1 MRGLFILFFLMA
13 LSFTGYGVHAES
25 SWDKL
30 IGEID
35 QKQPKGSKDAKLLE
49 MPDMS
54 EQTQSQAQQQ
64 GDGDVKIKS
73 VPNYQCA
80 NPRFPTCLRDMRRY
94 PNITETQ
101 NCRELT
107 KLYLQATAA
116 YNRCVNRQTRKH
128 ARKVVDTFNCLAQK
142 RKGCPYAF

>member
-1 MRGLFILFFLMA
+1 MRGLFILFFFVA
-13 LSFTGYGVHAES
+13 LSLTGQGVHAES

-35 QKQPKGSKDAKLLE
+35 QKQPKDPQAAKLLA

-54 EQTQSQAQQQ
+54 MNAQSQATQQ
-64 GDGDVKIKS
+64 GDGDVTVNY
-73 VPNYQCA
+73 VPDYRCT
-80 NPRFPTCLRDMRRY
+80 NPRFPSCIRNMRKY
-94 PNITETQ
+94 PNIMETE
-101 NCRELT
+101 NCRDLT

-142 RKGCPYAF
+142 RKGCPYAY